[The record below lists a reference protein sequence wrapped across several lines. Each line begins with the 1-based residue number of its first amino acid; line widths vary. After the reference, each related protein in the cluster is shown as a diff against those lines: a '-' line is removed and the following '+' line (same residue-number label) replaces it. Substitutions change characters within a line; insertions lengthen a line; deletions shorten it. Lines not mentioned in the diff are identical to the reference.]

1 MSLLQLSLQFTN
13 NNSEL
18 VEKVQTKHN
27 LWNPVEA
34 LSPHILHI
42 LLFFLFFSL
51 IYISERITESI

>member
-42 LLFFLFFSL
+42 LLFFFIFFFN
-51 IYISERITESI
+51 IY